1 MALFGKKK
9 PKLPSYV
16 GASLETLL
24 RDPQWS
30 FALSEAGIDPSRCEV
45 VLRLADCTVG
55 DRGTPE
61 NASPALLLGQ
71 GNTIAV
77 AFPGER
83 DIRVVKR
90 DTSRAELQTQRSGM
104 FQIMFGPASNLDGFM
119 FYGHQ
124 DNLVENMPEGK
135 AFGQAMLAFLS
146 GNLQPQQVVGTP
158 QSLIASA
165 SSGASAQPSSAPEF
179 DDPEDATRWQMV
191 HAVHSSLI
199 DMMDQYQL
207 CFEKAEHVE
216 KAYGMT
222 TVGHEISRENFRKHA
237 EAGEKELEALLV
249 DLREATVAAQSQ
261 WNDLMF
267 LLPGEENDIMKLANW
282 CMANGVDS
290 EVMSSIASNGMF
302 THTDFGTTRASF
314 WTENERIIAVMNNAN
329 QQG

>member
-1 MALFGKKK
+1 MGFFGKK

-16 GASLETLL
+16 GESLEALL
-24 RDPQWS
+24 EDPQWS
-30 FALSEAGIDPSRCEV
+30 FALDEAGIDASRCEV

-55 DRGTPE
+55 DRGAPE
-61 NASPALLLGQ
+61 NGRPALLLGQ

-83 DIRVVKR
+83 DIRIVKR

-104 FQIMFGPASNLDGFM
+104 FQLMFGPASNLDGFM
-119 FYGHQ
+119 FYGHE
-124 DNLVENMPEGK
+124 DNLVENTPEGH
-135 AFGQAMLAFLS
+135 AFGQAMLAFLA
-146 GNLQPQQVVGTP
+146 GNLQPQEVVGTP
-158 QSLIASA
+158 QSLIANA
-165 SSGASAQPSSAPEF
+165 SSGASVQPSSAPEF

-191 HAVHSSLI
+191 HAAHSALT
-199 DMMDQYQL
+199 DMMDKYQL
-207 CFEKAEHVE
+207 CFEQAENVE

-237 EAGEKELEALLV
+237 EAGEKELEGLLV

-267 LLPGEENDIMKLANW
+267 LLPGEENDIMRLANW
-282 CMANGVDS
+282 CMANQVDS
-290 EVMSSIASNGMF
+290 EVLSSLAQNAMF
-302 THTDFGTTRASF
+302 TNTDFGTTRTSF
-314 WTENERIIAVMNNAN
+314 WTENERVVTVMKNAN

>member
-24 RDPQWS
+24 QDPQWS
-30 FALSEAGIDPSRCEV
+30 FAIGEAGIDPSRCEV

-71 GNTIAV
+71 GNTLAV

-83 DIRVVKR
+83 EIRVVKR
-90 DTSRAELQTQRSGM
+90 DTARAELQTQRSGM
-104 FQIMFGPASNLDGFM
+104 FQILFGPASNLDGFM
-119 FYGHQ
+119 FYGHE
-124 DNLVENMPEGK
+124 DNLKLDTPEGDQFGK
-135 AFGQAMLAFLS
+135 AMSAFLK
-146 GNLQPQQVVGTP
+146 GHLKPQQVVGTP
-158 QSLIASA
+158 QSLVSSV
-165 SSGASAQPSSAPEF
+165 SSGVSSQPSSAPEF
-179 DDPEDATRWQMV
+179 DDPEDATRWQLV

-199 DMMDQYQL
+199 EMMDKYQA
-207 CFEKAEHVE
+207 CFEKAENVE
-216 KAYGMT
+216 KAYSMT

-237 EAGEKELEALLV
+237 VDREKELEGLLLN
-249 DLREATVAAQSQ
+249 LREATVAAQGQ

-290 EVMSSIASNGMF
+290 EIMSSIAGNGMF
-302 THTDFGTTRASF
+302 LHTDFGTTRASF